1 MQPML
6 TIALRAARKAATL
19 VSRSVGQLDR
29 IEITSKGI
37 NDFVTEVDRAAE
49 QVIISELQYT
59 YPEHAILGEES
70 GFIAGNDKS
79 KAGKEEYQWVIDPLD
94 GTTNFIHGLPHFC
107 VSVGCLRN
115 GRMEHAVIIDP
126 MRNEEFYASR
136 GGGAQLNGKRI
147 RVSKRESLDGALL
160 ATGFPFKPH
169 QAKHLDDHMAIFK
182 KLSSEPAGIRRNGSA
197 ALDLAYVAA
206 GRYDGYWEM
215 GLKQWDIA
223 AGALLVLEAG
233 GLVSDFKG
241 GASYYDTGN
250 IVCGSPKCFKGLLA
264 NIQPHFI
271 ENPEE
276 AADEGTS

>member
-6 TIALRAARKAATL
+6 NIALRAARKAAIHI
-19 VSRSVGQLDR
+19 SRSVGQLDR
-29 IEITSKGI
+29 IEINTKGV

-49 QVIISELQYT
+49 QIVISELQRT

-70 GFIAGNDKS
+70 GFIPGSRADKE
-79 KAGKEEYQWVIDPLD
+79 GQEEYVWVIDPLD

-126 MRNEEFYASR
+126 IRNEEFVASR
-136 GGGAQLNGKRI
+136 GDGAQLNGRRI
-147 RVSKRESLDGALL
+147 RVSKRASLDGALL

-182 KLSSEPAGIRRNGSA
+182 KLSSAPAGIRRNGSA

-233 GLVSDFKG
+233 GLVSDFRG
-241 GASYYDTGN
+241 GSNFYESGN
-250 IVCGSPKCFKGLLA
+250 IICGSPKCFKGLLA
-264 NIQPHFI
+264 TVQPHFI
-271 ENPEE
+271 ENPSTDEE
-276 AADEGTS
+276 A

>member
-6 TIALRAARKAATL
+6 NIALRAARKAATHI
-19 VSRSVGQLDR
+19 SRSVGQLDR
-29 IEITSKGI
+29 IEINSKGV
-37 NDFVTEVDRAAE
+37 NDFVTEVDRTAE
-49 QVIISELQYT
+49 KIIISELQRT

-70 GFIAGNDKS
+70 GFIAGS
-79 KAGKEEYQWVIDPLD
+79 QAEKAGQEEYQWVIDPLD

-126 MRNEEFYASR
+126 IRNEEFCASR
-136 GGGAQLNGKRI
+136 GDGAQLNGKRI
-147 RVSKRESLDGALL
+147 RVSKRASLDGSLL

-169 QAKHLDDHMAIFK
+169 QSKHLDDHMAIFK
-182 KLSSEPAGIRRNGSA
+182 KLSSMPAGIRRNGSA

-215 GLKQWDIA
+215 GLKEWDIA

-241 GASYYDTGN
+241 GASYYQSGN
-250 IVCGSPKCFKGLLA
+250 IICGSPKCFKGLLA
-264 NIQPHFI
+264 TVQPHFI
-271 ENPEE
+271 ENPVSE
-276 AADEGTS
+276 DNT

>member
-6 TIALRAARKAATL
+6 NIALRAARKAAIHI
-19 VSRSVGQLDR
+19 SRSVGQLDR
-29 IEITSKGI
+29 IEINTKGV

-49 QVIISELQYT
+49 QIVISELQRT

-70 GFIAGNDKS
+70 GFIPGSRADKE
-79 KAGKEEYQWVIDPLD
+79 GQEEYVWVIDPLD

-126 MRNEEFYASR
+126 IRNEEFVASR
-136 GGGAQLNGKRI
+136 GDGAQLNGRRI
-147 RVSKRESLDGALL
+147 RVSKKASLDGALL

-182 KLSSEPAGIRRNGSA
+182 KLSSAPAGIRRNGSA

-233 GLVSDFKG
+233 GLVSDFRG
-241 GASYYDTGN
+241 GSNFYESGN
-250 IVCGSPKCFKGLLA
+250 IICGSPKCFKGLLA
-264 NIQPHFI
+264 TVQPHFI
-271 ENPEE
+271 ENPSPEEE
-276 AADEGTS
+276 A

>member
-6 TIALRAARKAATL
+6 NIALRAARKAAIHI
-19 VSRSVGQLDR
+19 SRSVGQLDR
-29 IEITSKGI
+29 IEINTKGV

-49 QVIISELQYT
+49 QIVISELQRT

-70 GFIAGNDKS
+70 GFIPGSRADKE
-79 KAGKEEYQWVIDPLD
+79 GQEEYVWVIDPLD

-126 MRNEEFYASR
+126 IRNEEFVASR
-136 GGGAQLNGKRI
+136 GDGAQLNGRRI
-147 RVSKRESLDGALL
+147 RVSKKASLDGALL

-182 KLSSEPAGIRRNGSA
+182 KLSSAPAGIRRNGSA

-233 GLVSDFKG
+233 GLVSDFRG
-241 GASYYDTGN
+241 GSNFYESGN
-250 IVCGSPKCFKGLLA
+250 IICGSPKCFKGLLA
-264 NIQPHFI
+264 TVQPHFI
-271 ENPEE
+271 ENPSTDEE
-276 AADEGTS
+276 A